1 MFRFI
6 VLVFIFLTS
15 LIDGQFIALITPHYM
30 THSFQPVQAI
40 ITKNIITKDGSLF
53 HPSIHYQYAID
64 GHVYNGIDIQ
74 SGQGLVFKTVEL
86 AQDFSSRFTVG
97 QPVVTYVSQKNPQQS
112 YLFKGFDNKDFCK
125 LMVLLPLNLASILFL
140 FLAFGYHWNFE
151 GNNIPMNGL
160 LFGLWGII
168 LSSIIGTI
176 LLTAFYHLEANTSIQ
191 YSFLCSYLLVGIS
204 FFAYRFLRSQS
215 IHKQHR
221 YKRLYKTRDYD
232 VLADEF
238 KIRNPIFSLRQQ
250 DVLPLIM
257 INALLGLAMIYNWIG
272 EQFILTNTAI
282 VLLVMTVIFNI
293 FYVLTLAKKYKVVE
307 SGHSVTS
314 LN

>member
-30 THSFQPVQAI
+30 THNFLPVQGVVN
-40 ITKNIITKDGSLF
+40 KNIIIKDGHLF
-53 HPSIHYQYAID
+53 HPDIHYQYAID
-64 GHVYNGIDIQ
+64 NHVYNGTEIQ
-74 SGQGLVFKTVEL
+74 SGQTLVFKTQEL
-86 AQDFSSRFTVG
+86 AQDFSSQFTLG
-97 QPVVTYVSQKNPQQS
+97 QAVAIYVNPQNLKQS
-112 YLFKGFDNKDFCK
+112 YLFKGLDNKDFCK
-125 LMVLLPLNLASILFL
+125 LMVLIPLNLASVLFL

-168 LSSIIGTI
+168 LASIIGTI
-176 LLTAFYHLEANTSIQ
+176 LLTSVYHLEANTSIQ
-191 YSFLCSYLLVGIS
+191 YSFLCSYLLVGIG

-250 DVLPLIM
+250 DILPLIM
-257 INALLGLAMIYNWIG
+257 INALLGLAISYNWIG
-272 EQFILTNTAI
+272 EQFIITNTAI
-282 VLLVMTVIFNI
+282 GLIIMTVLFNI
-293 FYVLTLAKKYKVVE
+293 FYVITLAKKYKVVE
-307 SGHSVTS
+307 AGHSVTS